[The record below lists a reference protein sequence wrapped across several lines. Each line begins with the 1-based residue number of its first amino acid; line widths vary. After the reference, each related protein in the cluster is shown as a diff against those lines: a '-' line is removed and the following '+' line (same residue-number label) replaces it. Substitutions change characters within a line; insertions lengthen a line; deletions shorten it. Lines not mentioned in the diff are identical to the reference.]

1 MSDFNATTPQAKF
14 KAKLYAAH
22 PNCNPLELTPQQLQ
36 TMTGNRSVVRWCTE
50 EGFLEW
56 LAEKDTVKRLLDAA
70 SETAV
75 KRLLDIVAE
84 DSIGPQGRV
93 TAASQV
99 AAAKLILEFA
109 GFSPP
114 NHKIVEYRDK
124 DINEM
129 SAKELREFVNKN
141 LKLVAIGD

>member
-1 MSDFNATTPQAKF
+1 MFTPSAPQAKF
-14 KAKLYAAH
+14 KAKLYAEH
-22 PNCNPLELTPQQLQ
+22 PTVNPAALTPQQLQ
-36 TMTGNRSVVRWCTE
+36 TLTGNRSVVRWCQE
-50 EGFLEW
+50 EGFLDW
-56 LAEKDTVKRLLDAA
+56 LAEKDTVKRLLEAGA
-70 SETAV
+70 ETAV
-75 KRLLDIVAE
+75 KRLLDIIAD
-84 DSIGPQGRV
+84 DSVGPQGRV

-129 SAKELREFVNKN
+129 SAKELRDFVTKN
-141 LKLVAIGD
+141 LKLISNE